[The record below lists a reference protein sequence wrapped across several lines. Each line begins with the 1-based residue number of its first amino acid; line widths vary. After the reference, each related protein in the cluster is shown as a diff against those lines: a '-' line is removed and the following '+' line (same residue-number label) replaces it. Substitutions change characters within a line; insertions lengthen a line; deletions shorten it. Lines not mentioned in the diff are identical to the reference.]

1 MSSPMVWQGVPE
13 ISDKDFLG
21 YQRLIYREAG
31 IHLAA
36 VKKALLVGRLSRR
49 LRELGGMSY
58 RDYLA
63 RVEEDAAERA
73 RLIEAVCT
81 HETRFFREPRHFEL
95 LEREVLPRWRK
106 QGFAGPPGGKGARR
120 VRVWSAGCSTGE
132 EPFSLAMALRHAL
145 PEEAGWDIE
154 VLATDLSARVLE
166 RAREAVWPLEKSADI
181 PSVYLKAYMLRGTGS
196 QEGRMKAS
204 PELRALV
211 RFERVNLNDERL
223 PVGGRF
229 DLVFCRNV
237 LIYFDAQSKARAVDR
252 LLDRLAPH
260 GLFFLGQAES
270 LSGMPRRMRTIIPA
284 VYAFER

>member
-1 MSSPMVWQGVPE
+1 MSHLPVWQGVPE

-31 IHLAA
+31 IHLGQ

-49 LRELGGMSY
+49 LRELGGMSF

-63 RVEEDAAERA
+63 RAEEDAAERT

-106 QGFAGPPGGKGARR
+106 QGFAGPPGGTGTRR
-120 VRVWSAGCSTGE
+120 VRVWSAACSTGE
-132 EPFSLAMALRHAL
+132 EPFSLAMVLRHAL
-145 PEEAGWDIE
+145 PAEAGWEIE
-154 VLATDLSARVLE
+154 VLGTDLSARVLE
-166 RAREAVWPLEKSADI
+166 RAREAVWPIEKAADI

-204 PELRALV
+204 PELRELV
-211 RFERVNLNDERL
+211 RFERVNLHDDRM
-223 PVGGRF
+223 PVAGRF

-237 LIYFDAQSKARAVDR
+237 LIYFDAQSKVRAVER

-260 GLFFLGQAES
+260 GLFFLGQAEN
-270 LSGMPRRMRTIIPA
+270 LSGLSRRVRAVIPA
-284 VYAFER
+284 VYALER